1 MRRIGTILFAG
12 TTVLIACAGV
22 CAQDAPQKPT
32 ENAQAI
38 KMKVE
43 QAVAGELQQV
53 KVQLATGGMLGAIV
67 TGAPYSAVTTNES
80 TQTLADGNRIVQK
93 TTYNV
98 ARDGQGRVRRE
109 EVNENGVVTSVTI
122 LDPVAKT
129 TYLLDPVNR
138 TAQPMPLVAGAAFK
152 MATGTQVVSWT
163 AQSDQGMVEAKRK
176 VMAEQVASEK
186 AAANGTST
194 GVVSITTSP
203 NGAAAERAT
212 AHVEALG
219 TQIMESVPAE
229 GTRTTRTIP
238 AGQIGNERPIEIVSE
253 EWYSKD
259 LQMTLMSRHADPRSG
274 ETLYRVTNIQRAE
287 PDPGLFQVPAGY
299 TVKEGLKV
307 VRDK

>member
-12 TTVLIACAGV
+12 TIVLIAGAAV
-22 CAQDAPQKPT
+22 RAQDAPQKPT
-32 ENAQAI
+32 EAAQAI
-38 KMKVE
+38 KLKVE

-53 KVQLATGGMLGAIV
+53 KIQWATGGMLGAVV

-93 TTYNV
+93 STYNV

-109 EVNENGVVTSVTI
+109 EVNESGAVTSITI

-129 TYLLDPVNR
+129 TYVLDPVNR
-138 TAQPMPLVAGAAFK
+138 TAQSMPLLAGAAFK
-152 MATGTQVVSWT
+152 MATGTQVFSWT
-163 AQSDQGMVEAKRK
+163 AQSDQGMVDAKRK

-186 AAANGTST
+186 AAAN
-194 GVVSITTSP
+194 VSITTSAR
-203 NGAAAERAT
+203 GAAAERAT
-212 AHVEALG
+212 AHSETLG
-219 TQIMESVPAE
+219 TQLIENVPAD

-238 AGQIGNERPIEIVSE
+238 AGQIGNERPIDIVSE

-259 LQMTLMSRHADPRSG
+259 LQMTVMSRHADPRSG
-274 ETLYRVTNIQRAE
+274 ETLYRVTSIQRTE
-287 PDPGLFQVPAGY
+287 PDPGLFQIPAGY
-299 TVKEGLKV
+299 TVQDAPFKV